1 MDTLTERHG
10 TLARMPSAR
19 ALDLSASLALLGGM
33 ARRLDHFACGLTG
46 HDELLRFEPKRL
58 SLQCTRCGHQTP
70 GWEIRASRPRRLLAA
85 RARPVTRTAIP
96 PDALVSAAL

>member
-1 MDTLTERHG
+1 MDTLIERHE

-19 ALDLSASLALLGGM
+19 ALDLSTSVALLGGM

-46 HDELLRFEPKRL
+46 HDQLLRFEPKRL
-58 SLQCTRCGHQTP
+58 SLQCMRCGLQTP
-70 GWEIRASRPRRLLAA
+70 GWEIRSSHPRQQL
-85 RARPVTRTAIP
+85 RARRATRAAVA